1 MRNANKKENF
11 LFPPVII
18 SIFPRR
24 KIFFPSGEFMYK
36 GLEHMF
42 QALVQ

>member
-1 MRNANKKENF
+1 MQIKKKSF

-18 SIFPRR
+18 SISPRR
-24 KIFFPSGEFMYK
+24 KIFFPSGEFMFK
-36 GLEHMF
+36 ALEHMF